1 MNKLLALFSSN
12 DFSIAENEFKKI
24 LNENTKVLCFSGADM
39 DWQINNP
46 KELLQGGNYY
56 NEQFEP
62 FEKFNVSKDHFY
74 IVHPNDDIEMVKS
87 RFTYYDT
94 ILLSGGHMSVLEEL
108 IRHFNLFTLIK
119 VMDKNV
125 IGISAGALIQLDK
138 YDITPYI
145 DKDYDYYEVCEGL
158 GLVKN
163 LRLIVHY
170 KDDYDKH
177 HEIIQYLT
185 DIIVEEMYESN
196 KDIMLIALSDNEGIV
211 IDDEEDYKLRIYGK
225 E

>member
-56 NEQFEP
+56 NERYEP
-62 FEKFNVSKDHFY
+62 FKDFGVTEDHFY
-74 IVHPNDDIEMVKS
+74 IVHPKDDKETIKS
-87 RFTYYDT
+87 RFTYCD
-94 ILLSGGHMSVLEEL
+94 IIFLAGGHMCVLDQL
-108 IRHFNLFTLIK
+108 LNNFGLWKLIK
-119 VMDKNV
+119 MCDKHI
-125 IGISAGALIQLDK
+125 IGVSAGALLQLDK